1 MNFDYLGE
9 IAKQGLGWLL
19 FAGSVVVIYFL
30 YKEIKQLNKDKI
42 DLANQRVADVEKA
55 REAYGVLSQTASK
68 TSENTL
74 TIVQNI
80 QSILNTWKKYDT

>member
-9 IAKQGLGWLL
+9 VAKQGLGWLL
-19 FAGSVVVIYFL
+19 FAGAVVVIYFL
-30 YKEIKQLNKDKI
+30 YKEIKQLNKEKI
-42 DLANQRVADVEKA
+42 DLANQRVIDGEKA
-55 REAYGVLSQTASK
+55 REIYSILSQSASK

-80 QSILNTWKKYDT
+80 QSILNTWKKI